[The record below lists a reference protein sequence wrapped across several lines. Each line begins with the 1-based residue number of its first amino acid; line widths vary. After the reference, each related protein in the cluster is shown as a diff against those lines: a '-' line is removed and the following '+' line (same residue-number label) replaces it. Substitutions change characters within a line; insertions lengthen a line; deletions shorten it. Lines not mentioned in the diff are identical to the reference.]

1 MQDSFSTA
9 SLKLL
14 FYRYKDTVYYPIVNV
29 GILFVVGAFLLFQI
43 VIPQVTQWFSIQREV
58 DTIKGDIKTM
68 QDNASFLS
76 ALDQEAFDSDVQT
89 VTNAYPFEKDYT
101 GIINSLTQTA
111 SRTGIAL
118 PDFNLSIGD
127 SAPGDVAAKYQLV
140 LSFAASLP
148 IAKQFIAELEKTLPL
163 ASVTSIENNGDDTS
177 VSLEFYYHGFPSII
191 INQKE
196 KMAALN
202 QQEQALLAKLK
213 TWQIPVQDVEED
225 VVVSEDASE
234 SASFPPPL

>member
-1 MQDSFSTA
+1 MQDSLSAA

-29 GILFVVGAFLLFQI
+29 GILFAVGAFLLFQI

-58 DTIKGDIKTM
+58 DTIKKNIKTM
-68 QDNASFLS
+68 QDNASFLI
-76 ALDQEAFDSDVQT
+76 ALDQQALDSDVQT
-89 VTNAYPFEKDYT
+89 TTNAYPFEKDYT

-140 LSFAASLP
+140 LSFAASLSV
-148 IAKQFIAELEKTLPL
+148 AKEFIAELEKTLPV
-163 ASVTSIENNGDDTS
+163 AAVTSIENNGDDTS
-177 VSLEFYYHGFPSII
+177 VSLEFYYHGFPNII

-196 KMAALN
+196 KLTALS

-213 TWQIPVQDVEED
+213 TWQLPVEIVQED
-225 VVVSEDASE
+225 VAVAEDASE
-234 SASFPPPL
+234 SASFPAPL